1 VIRGLDRAV
10 MSMKKGELASLT
22 IAPTY
27 GFGSSE
33 SRQELAVVPA
43 NSTLHYEVE
52 LVSFIKR
59 TEDEKR
65 SKFRKTLRD
74 AVREWAQ
81 TKPKSE
87 KNKDFYHIDSHKVKL
102 SVGGEE
108 RFPIF
113 IRNYKWYGKNF

>member
-1 VIRGLDRAV
+1 MIRGLDRAV
-10 MSMKKGELASLT
+10 MSMKKGEVASLT
-22 IAPTY
+22 IAPEY
-27 GFGSSE
+27 GFGSSK
-33 SRQELAVVPA
+33 SQQELAVVPA

-74 AVREWAQ
+74 AVREWSQ

-87 KNKDFYHIDSHKVKL
+87 KNKDFYYINTHKVKL
-102 SVGGEE
+102 SIPGKES
-108 RFPIF
+108 FPIV
-113 IRNYKWYGKNF
+113 IGEYK